1 MARKVRIVGQQQ
13 APRTQN
19 VNTSFAA
26 GHSIQAQET
35 KTSSWEL
42 NNRHSQR
49 PEEILQAV
57 KNLDMTSDPVY
68 RQQLID
74 WLRQTY
80 SERCGGVLVAIFAKC
95 YLGEPYQ
102 DHYVSLAGNIVE
114 HYQRNESVPEMFLS
128 ARPLAASPAYAY
140 IEIYSDGEVVPVAED
155 GTVR

>member
-1 MARKVRIVGQQQ
+1 MARKVRIVSQQQ
-13 APRTQN
+13 VPQTRN
-19 VNTSFAA
+19 INTSFAA
-26 GHSIQAQET
+26 QHSIQAQET

-42 NNRHSQR
+42 SNRHHQR
-49 PEEILQAV
+49 PPEILQAV

-68 RQQLID
+68 RQQLLD

-80 SERCGGVLVAIFAKC
+80 SERCGGLLVAIFAKC

-102 DHYVSLAGNIVE
+102 DHYVSLTGNIVE
-114 HYQRNESVPEMFLS
+114 HYKRNEPVPDMFLP

-140 IEIYSDGEVVPVAED
+140 IEIYSDGEIIPVAED